1 MSCHCLVS
9 VGPEPFLAEI
19 VQIRVSYFS
28 VNKDMSHTCPE
39 GYTIPSSLVCDG
51 TRHCT
56 DGSDE
61 NTCDHICPEGY
72 SIPVELKCDN
82 IPHCSDSSD
91 EIGCPT
97 SEGIENIPYPR
108 IDGAHYPF
116 FSNFLK
122 FELSNSLWK

>member
-1 MSCHCLVS
+1 
-9 VGPEPFLAEI
+9 
-19 VQIRVSYFS
+19 
-28 VNKDMSHTCPE
+28 MSHTCPE

-82 IPHCSDSSD
+82 VPHCSDSSD

-97 SEGIENIPYPR
+97 SEESTENIVSTTTTTSTTATTTTTTTVPACPTS
-108 IDGAHYPF
+108 DPHYYLV
-116 FSNFLK
+116 SGK
-122 FELSNSLWK
+122 CHYFEFKNMNRSDAR